1 MERESYRVRDESIK
15 RSKLFEQISN
25 IESHISYPKPDRISG
40 VFNARPQAACG
51 HNLSTTKVICMRL
64 WPLCALPS
72 SRVCSVLPCIC
83 NFLHGRVDHHHQQPL
98 TYCNGKATCP
108 TIPPLVQHRVSTS
121 DRRGRPGG
129 GQVRKTPRDMLGLSI
144 KRNCWSAGSII
155 NKLNAN
161 HSKDSLTKW

>member
-25 IESHISYPKPDRISG
+25 IESHISYRKPDRISG

-83 NFLHGRVDHHHQQPL
+83 NFLHGRVDHHHQSTTSPEL
-98 TYCNGKATCP
+98 IATAKQ
-108 TIPPLVQHRVSTS
+108 LARQFHRWCSTVS
-121 DRRGRPGG
+121 RRVTGG
-129 GQVRKTPRDMLGLSI
+129 GGRAGGRSVRRRVT
-144 KRNCWSAGSII
+144 CWDSRSSVTAGV
-155 NKLNAN
+155 LVV
-161 HSKDSLTKW
+161 